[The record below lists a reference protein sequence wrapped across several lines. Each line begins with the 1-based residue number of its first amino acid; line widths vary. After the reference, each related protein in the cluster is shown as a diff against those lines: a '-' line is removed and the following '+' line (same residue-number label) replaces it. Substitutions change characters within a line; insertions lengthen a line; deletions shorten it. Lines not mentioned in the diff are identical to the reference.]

1 MRIQLTPQ
9 QQQALDR
16 QETSLP
22 RAIDPRTNTAYVL
35 IRGGGLCRY
44 PESFWRKRSVS
55 RNSMRSPYE
64 TPLAV

>member
-1 MRIQLTPQ
+1 MHIQLTPQ

-22 RAIDPRTNTAYVL
+22 RAIDPRTNTAMSWSGRRIMPL
-35 IRGGGLCRY
+35 SR
-44 PESFWRKRSVS
+44 SFWRKRSVS
-55 RNSMRSPYE
+55 RRFMPWPYE